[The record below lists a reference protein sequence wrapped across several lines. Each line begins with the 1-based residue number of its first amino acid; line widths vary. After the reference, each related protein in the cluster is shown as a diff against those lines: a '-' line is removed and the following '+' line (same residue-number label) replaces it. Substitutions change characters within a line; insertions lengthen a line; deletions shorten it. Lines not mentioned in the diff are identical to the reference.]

1 MNTGI
6 YAVVIV
12 ALLVALWLLFW
23 ARGRRMGAGGLA
35 TWGGR
40 IDLAKGFPHTR
51 RRGYSATD
59 VDAVLDRIYALSV
72 DEEGRATALEEL
84 HAAQFEVARGGYDPI
99 VVDLHVD
106 AMIVAL
112 QTGRD
117 LPVRPG
123 VPRT

>member
-1 MNTGI
+1 MNPGI
-6 YAVVIV
+6 YGVVIV
-12 ALLVALWLLFW
+12 AVLVALWLLFW
-23 ARGRRMGAGGLA
+23 VRGRRLGAGGMA
-35 TWGGR
+35 GWGGR

-51 RRGYSATD
+51 QSGYSATD
-59 VDAVLDRIYALSV
+59 VDELLDRVYTLSA
-72 DEEGRATALEEL
+72 DEQGRAAALDEL
-84 HAAQFEVARGGYDPI
+84 HGAQFGVARGGYDPT